1 MLTSF
6 VMTILGAD
14 RAGLVES
21 VAAVVAEHDGNWIE
35 SRMAHLAG
43 QFAGIVRVEV
53 PATKASALRDAL
65 GLLQDVSVNIEQDAG
80 SGQIPKQVIALE
92 LVGPDRPG
100 IIRELTRALR
110 ANQINVEELETECA
124 SAPMSGERLFR
135 AQAKLGIQEATTL
148 ENLRSELE
156 TIANDL
162 TLEIDLIER
171 SPIAG

>member
-1 MLTSF
+1 
-6 VMTILGAD
+6 MTILGAD

-21 VAAVVAEHDGNWIE
+21 VAEVVAEHDGNWVE

-53 PATKASALRDAL
+53 AAKQASDLRAAL
-65 GLLQDVSVNIEQDAG
+65 GELGGVSVNIEQDTGLA
-80 SGQIPKQVIALE
+80 QLPNQVITLE
-92 LVGPDRPG
+92 LVGPDRSG
-100 IIRELTRALR
+100 ILRELTRALR
-110 ANQINVEELETECA
+110 ANQINVEELETECV

-135 AQAKLGIQEATTL
+135 AKAKLGIQESTTL
-148 ENLRSELE
+148 EKLRSELE

-171 SPIAG
+171 SPIA

>member
-1 MLTSF
+1 
-6 VMTILGAD
+6 MTLLGAD

-21 VAAVVAEHDGNWIE
+21 VAEVVANHDGNWVE

-53 PATKASALRDAL
+53 PAARAAELRNALSQL
-65 GLLQDVSVNIEQDAG
+65 SDVSVNMEEDAG
-80 SGQIPKQVIALE
+80 LAQIPKQVISLE

-100 IIRELTRALR
+100 ILRELTRALR
-110 ANQINVEELETECA
+110 ANQINVEELETECV

-135 AQAKLGIQEATTL
+135 AQAKLGIQESATL
-148 ENLRSELE
+148 ENLRTELE

-171 SPIAG
+171 SPIA